1 MGTKASRAVTRRD
14 LLKLSAAGVAVAG
27 VASMGLPAFAQQ
39 RKRIA
44 LAHPDRAADYYQGF
58 MNAALAEAEKQGY
71 DILQS
76 FSGMD
81 PQKQLAEVNTW
92 LAQGI
97 DALVVL
103 ALDANAMAPIVAK
116 VHEQKALFISY
127 ANRIEGED
135 GYIKWAD
142 RDAGALLG
150 AHAAKHIKEKLGG
163 SAEVGFLTATNI
175 QVVTDRIESTR
186 EAILAELPDTK
197 FFEAT
202 ALNAPDALKATQT
215 LLQAHPEMKIV
226 ICCTDDGAL
235 GARSAYQNSGLAAG
249 QRADRRLRRRQ
260 AEPRAD
266 QGARSVPAGQSM
278 ALDIGDIG
286 RRVVDIPHQLWNG
299 GPASETQRPAGVQ
312 ARVARD
318 GRGRHRRTILSV
330 YS

>member
-186 EAILAELPDTK
+186 EAILKELPDTK

-215 LLQAHPEMKIV
+215 LLQAHPEMKII

-235 GARSAYQNSGLAAG
+235 GARSAYQNSGLAADNVLIAG
-249 QRADRRLRRRQ
+249 FD
-260 AEPRAD
+260 
-266 QGARSVPAGQSM
+266 GAKQNLELIKAHDPFLQVSM

-299 GPASETQRPAGVQ
+299 GPESETHVLQEYKLVSHETAE
-312 ARVARD
+312 AD
-318 GRGRHRRTILSV
+318 IDTILSV

>member
-1 MGTKASRAVTRRD
+1 MKTKAFRAVTRRD
-14 LLKLSAAGVAVAG
+14 LLRLTAAGAAAAG
-27 VASMGLPAFAQQ
+27 LTSMGLPALGQE

-44 LAHPDRAADYYQGF
+44 IAHPDRAADYFQGF
-58 MNAALAEAEKQGY
+58 MNAALAEAEKHGY
-71 DILQS
+71 EVLQS

-92 LAQGI
+92 LAQGF

-103 ALDANAMAPIVAK
+103 ALDANAMSPIVAK
-116 VHEQKALFISY
+116 VHEANALFISY

-135 GYIKWAD
+135 GFIKWAD

-150 AHAAKHIKEKLGG
+150 GYTARHIKEKLGG
-163 SAEVGFLTATNI
+163 TAEVGFLTATNI

-202 ALNAPDALKATQT
+202 ALNAPDALKATQS
-215 LLQAHPEMKIV
+215 LLQAHPEMKII

-235 GARSAYQNSGLAAG
+235 GARSAYQNSGLGSDNVLIAG
-249 QRADRRLRRRQ
+249 FDGAKQNLELIRAHDPFLQ
-260 AEPRAD
+260 
-266 QGARSVPAGQSM
+266 VSM

-286 RRVVDIPHQLWNG
+286 RRVIDIPHQLWNG
-299 GPASETQRPAGVQ
+299 GSESETHVLQEYKLISHETADADIATV
-312 ARVARD
+312 
-318 GRGRHRRTILSV
+318 LSV

>member
-27 VASMGLPAFAQQ
+27 VASMGLPVLAQE

-44 LAHPDRAADYYQGF
+44 IAHPDRAADYYQGF
-58 MNAALAEAEKQGY
+58 MNAALAEAEKRGY
-71 DILQS
+71 DVLQS

-92 LAQGI
+92 LAQGF

-103 ALDANAMAPIVAK
+103 ALDANAVAPIVAK
-116 VHEQKALFISY
+116 VHEQGALFISY

-135 GYIKWAD
+135 GFIKWAD
-142 RDAGALLG
+142 RDAGGLLG
-150 AHAAKHIKEKLGG
+150 AYAARHIKEKLGG
-163 SAEVGFLTATNI
+163 GAAEVGFLTATNI

-202 ALNAPDALKATQT
+202 ALNAPDALKATQS
-215 LLQAHPEMKIV
+215 LLQAHPDMKVI

-235 GARSAYQNSGLAAG
+235 GARSAYQNSGLGPDGVLIAG
-249 QRADRRLRRRQ
+249 FD
-260 AEPRAD
+260 
-266 QGARSVPAGQSM
+266 GAKQNLELIKARDPFLQVSM

-286 RRVVDIPHQLWNG
+286 RRVIDIPYQLWNG
-299 GPASETQRPAGVQ
+299 GPEAETHVLQQYKLVSHETAE
-312 ARVARD
+312 AD
-318 GRGRHRRTILSV
+318 IDTILSV

>member
-14 LLKLSAAGVAVAG
+14 LLKMSAAGVAVAG
-27 VASMGLPAFAQQ
+27 VASMGLPVLAQE

-44 LAHPDRAADYYQGF
+44 LAHPDRAADYFQGF
-58 MNAALAEAEKQGY
+58 MNAALAEAEKRGY
-71 DILQS
+71 DVLQS

-92 LAQGI
+92 LAQGF
-97 DALVVL
+97 DALIVL
-103 ALDANAMAPIVAK
+103 ALDANAMAPVVAK
-116 VHEQKALFISY
+116 VHEQNALFISY

-135 GYIKWAD
+135 GFIKWAD

-150 AHAAKHIKEKLGG
+150 AYTAKHIKEKLGG
-163 SAEVGFLTATNI
+163 GGAEVGFLTATNI

-202 ALNAPDALKATQT
+202 ALNAPDALKATQS
-215 LLQAHPEMKIV
+215 LLQAHPAMKIV

-235 GARSAYQNSGLAAG
+235 GARSAYQNSGLGPDNVLIAG
-249 QRADRRLRRRQ
+249 FD
-260 AEPRAD
+260 
-266 QGARSVPAGQSM
+266 GAKQNLELVKARDPYLQVSM

-286 RRVVDIPHQLWNG
+286 RRVIDIPYQLWNG
-299 GPASETQRPAGVQ
+299 GPESETHVLQEYKLVSHETAE
-312 ARVARD
+312 AD
-318 GRGRHRRTILSV
+318 IDTILSV

>member
-14 LLKLSAAGVAVAG
+14 LLKFTAAGVAVAG
-27 VASMGLPAFAQQ
+27 VASIGIPVAAQE

-44 LAHPDRAADYYQGF
+44 IAHPDRAADYFQGF
-58 MNAALAEAEKQGY
+58 MNSALAEADKRGY
-71 DILQS
+71 EVLQS

-92 LAQGI
+92 LAQGF

-103 ALDANAMAPIVAK
+103 SLDANAMAPIVAR
-116 VHEQKALFISY
+116 VHEQNALFISY

-142 RDAGALLG
+142 REAGALLG

-202 ALNAPDALKATQT
+202 ALSAPDALKATQS

-235 GARSAYQNSGLAAG
+235 GARSAYQNSGLGPDNVLIAG
-249 QRADRRLRRRQ
+249 FD
-260 AEPRAD
+260 
-266 QGARSVPAGQSM
+266 GAKQNLELVKARDPYLQVSM
-278 ALDIGDIG
+278 ALDIGAIG
-286 RRVVDIPHQLWNG
+286 RRVIDIPYQLWNS
-299 GPASETQRPAGVQ
+299 GPESETHVLQDYTLVSHETGEADIDV
-312 ARVARD
+312 
-318 GRGRHRRTILSV
+318 ILSV

>member
-1 MGTKASRAVTRRD
+1 MVTKASRVVTRRD
-14 LLKLSAAGVAVAG
+14 LLKLSAAGAAVAG
-27 VASMGLPAFAQQ
+27 LTSMGLPVLAQE

-44 LAHPDRAADYYQGF
+44 IAHPDRAADYYQGF
-58 MNAALAEAEKQGY
+58 MNAALAEAEKHGY
-71 DILQS
+71 EVLQS

-92 LAQGI
+92 LAQGF
-97 DALVVL
+97 DALIVL
-103 ALDANAMAPIVAK
+103 ALDANAMAPVVAK
-116 VHEQKALFISY
+116 VHDANALFISY

-135 GYIKWAD
+135 GFIKWAD
-142 RDAGALLG
+142 RAAGAQLG
-150 AHAAKHIKEKLGG
+150 AYTAKHIKEKLGG

-202 ALNAPDALKATQT
+202 ALNAPDGLKATQS
-215 LLQAHPEMKIV
+215 LLQAHPEMKVI

-235 GARSAYQNSGLAAG
+235 GARSAYQNSGLGPDNVLIAG
-249 QRADRRLRRRQ
+249 FDGAKQNLELIRAHDPYLQ
-260 AEPRAD
+260 
-266 QGARSVPAGQSM
+266 VTM

-286 RRVVDIPHQLWNG
+286 RRVIDIPHQLWNG
-299 GPASETQRPAGVQ
+299 GAESETHVLQEYKLISHETPDADIATV
-312 ARVARD
+312 
-318 GRGRHRRTILSV
+318 LSV